1 VELKVAPPPT
11 DTYLSVILSRP
22 LNEVWNIFLL
32 GLARI
37 VPTIAIAPFYGGKMI
52 GDVVK
57 LGLGVCITFVF
68 LPFLILTNPSSFTM
82 DVTFLLLMA
91 KEVIIGALLGFII
104 AIPFYYAQGAG
115 ALIDHQRGSQSL
127 QVMDP
132 STQMQ
137 TSPTGTLYNDMLLVL
152 FFAISGPILF
162 FDGLFTSFTLIPLDS
177 FFPSQFFDLKHP
189 FWITMMGILTTV
201 VKIALQL
208 SAPSL
213 IGMLLSDLFLGIAN
227 RMAPQVQ
234 ISFLLWSFKAFIGIA
249 MLFLAWWL
257 VIKQLDA
264 QATAWLKTYSSLAKQ
279 L

>member
-1 VELKVAPPPT
+1 MN
-11 DTYLSVILSRP
+11 D
-22 LNEVWNIFLL
+22 VWNIFLL

-37 VPTIAIAPFYGGKMI
+37 VPTIAIAPFFGGKMI

-57 LGLGVCITFVF
+57 VGLGVGVTFVF
-68 LPFLILTNPSSFTM
+68 LPFLILSNPGSFSA
-82 DVTFLLLMA
+82 DVSFIFLMA
-91 KEVIIGALLGFII
+91 KEAMIGSLLGFII

-132 STQMQ
+132 TTQMQ
-137 TSPTGTLYNDMLLVL
+137 TSPTGTLYNNMLLVL

-162 FDGLFTSFTLIPLDS
+162 FDGLFTSFALLPLDA
-177 FFPSQFFDLKHP
+177 FFPPQFFDLKHP
-189 FWITMMGILTTV
+189 FWITMMGMLTTV

-208 SAPSL
+208 SAPAL

-257 VIKQLDA
+257 VIKQLDVHA
-264 QATAWLKTYSSLAKQ
+264 AAWLKTYSSLVKKF
-279 L
+279 

>member
-1 VELKVAPPPT
+1 VPSPST
-11 DTYLSVILSRP
+11 DTYLSVLLSRP

-37 VPTIAIAPFYGGKMI
+37 VPTIAIAPFFGGKMI

-57 LGLGVCITFVF
+57 VGLGVCITFIF
-68 LPFLILTNPSSFTM
+68 LPFLILSNPPSFTM
-82 DVTFLLLMA
+82 DFTFMLLMA
-91 KEVIIGALLGFII
+91 KEVVIGALLGFII

-132 STQMQ
+132 TTQMQ

-152 FFAISGPILF
+152 FFALSGPILF
-162 FDGLFTSFTLIPLDS
+162 FDGLFTSFSLIPLDS
-177 FFPSQFFDLKHP
+177 FFPPQFFDLKHP
-189 FWITMMGILTTV
+189 FWITMLGMLTTV

-208 SAPSL
+208 SAPAIL
-213 IGMLLSDLFLGIAN
+213 GMLLSDLFLGIAN

-234 ISFLLWSFKAFIGIA
+234 ISFLMWSFKAFVGIA

-264 QATAWLKTYSSLAKQ
+264 QAAAWLKMYSGLVKKF
-279 L
+279 